1 MKKRTGSY
9 VNIRIIANEDLAHK
23 LNVVNSTTLI
33 IISFVLKLITKLEP
47 RTILF
52 YSVASSLVKKTLRE
66 WQTFNSRD
74 QHEMEVFIVTQ
85 IGFENTKVLLFLT

>member
-1 MKKRTGSY
+1 MRKRTGSY
-9 VNIRIIANEDLAHK
+9 VNISIIANEDFAHK
-23 LNVVNSTTLI
+23 LNDVNSTTLI
-33 IISFVLKLITKLEP
+33 IISFVLKVITKWKP

-74 QHEMEVFIVTQ
+74 QHEMAVFNVTQ
-85 IGFENTKVLLFLT
+85 IGLKTSRL